1 MTSDHELLSQWA
13 AQADEGA
20 FRALVERH
28 AGLVHGVAVRST
40 GGNQALAREIGQNV
54 FTMLARKARSLTDH
68 PSLASWLHRATLL
81 ESAHQSRREAS
92 HSRKVAAFAEQ
103 LTEST
108 MIPPP
113 DYASQELTSRLDE
126 ALAGL
131 RGADRELL
139 LERFFEERSYR
150 EIAEA
155 CGTNEAA
162 VRKRTERAL
171 EQLARRLSRR
181 GALVSS
187 MMAARAAQGALTH
200 AAPEGFAGS
209 VFGGALAAVPAVSGF
224 QLTMHTLQLMAF
236 QKSVNV
242 VTAMGVLLLCF
253 GAGFSAS
260 RLSGSSGLAVEKDGA
275 SGIHEQSGPARGS
288 LRQAG
293 VPGDTPDGARV
304 RGLLKRI
311 SKGFRVNLASRSI
324 GTVLDYPGMPGG
336 ADGMRAMA
344 EIGDADAAEAWKLL
358 PDFRGKPDDFEGLA
372 AFIAAMRCGM
382 EGPRKV
388 LKDLLEPDFRVDGK
402 PPQFAVFFTV
412 GQWFRQDPQAAWAW
426 ILEAVP
432 AGNYPFDRRRPWGEG
447 QMSEWLGKDP
457 AAALSA
463 LAPLPE
469 EWSAFTRKAL
479 GEALQ
484 NEDRRNSL
492 WPVLREA
499 DDRTAMMTATSQ
511 PARSDWA
518 RDTLLPWLLT
528 RSWESGGG
536 PERIAHE
543 WTWRDGALD
552 TDRLA
557 MLCESIG
564 TLPTP
569 EANAAAA
576 DAVREVF
583 GKTPILRD
591 HFLKNWVSDPK
602 TRERIFKI
610 L

>member
-1 MTSDHELLSQWA
+1 MTSDRELLSQWA
-13 AQADEGA
+13 AQADEAA
-20 FRALVERH
+20 FGALVERH

-54 FTMLARKARSLTDH
+54 FTMLARKARTLTGH
-68 PSLASWLHRATLL
+68 TSLASWLHRATLL
-81 ESAHQSRREAS
+81 ESAHQSRKEAT
-92 HSRKVAAFAEQ
+92 HSRRVAAFAAQ
-103 LTEST
+103 LTETT
-108 MIPPP
+108 MNPPP
-113 DYASQELTSRLDE
+113 DDASQELILRLDK

-131 RGADRELL
+131 RGTDRALL

-150 EIAEA
+150 EIAESS
-155 CGTNEAA
+155 GTNEAA

-181 GALVSS
+181 GVVVSS

-200 AAPEGFAGS
+200 AAPAGFAGS
-209 VFGGALAAVPAVSGF
+209 VFGGALAAAPAVSGF
-224 QLTMHTLQLMAF
+224 QLAMHTLRLMTF
-236 QKSVNV
+236 QKSVTV
-242 VTAMGVLLLCF
+242 VTALAVLLLCF
-253 GAGFSAS
+253 GVGFSAS
-260 RLSGSSGLAVEKDGA
+260 RLSGSSGPADRDAGVPGFPENQH
-275 SGIHEQSGPARGS
+275 SGRSFGG
-288 LRQAG
+288 LAG
-293 VPGDTPDGARV
+293 VPGDTTESARV

-336 ADGMRAMA
+336 ADGMLAMA
-344 EIGDADAAEAWKLL
+344 EIGDGDAREAWKLL
-358 PDFRGKPDDFEGLA
+358 PDFRGKSDDFEGLA
-372 AFIAAMRCGM
+372 AFIAALRCGT
-382 EGPRKV
+382 EGPLKV
-388 LKDLLEPDFRVDGK
+388 LNDLLKPDFRVDGK

-412 GQWFRQDPQAAWAW
+412 GQWFSQDPQAAWAW

-432 AGNYPFDRRRPWGEG
+432 AGHYPFDRRRPWGEG

-457 AAALSA
+457 AAALAA
-463 LAPLPE
+463 LTPLPE
-469 EWSAFTRKAL
+469 EWGTFTRKAL
-479 GEALQ
+479 GSALENQ
-484 NEDRRNSL
+484 DRRKSL
-492 WPVLREA
+492 WPVLRDA

-511 PARSDWA
+511 PARSEWA
-518 RDTLLPWLLT
+518 RDVLLPWLMT
-528 RSWESGGG
+528 REWQNGGG

-557 MLCESIG
+557 MLCESVG

-576 DAVREVF
+576 GAVRGVL
-583 GKTPILRD
+583 GKSATVRD
-591 HFLKNWVSDPK
+591 YFLKDLITDPK
-602 TRERIFKI
+602 TRQRILKI